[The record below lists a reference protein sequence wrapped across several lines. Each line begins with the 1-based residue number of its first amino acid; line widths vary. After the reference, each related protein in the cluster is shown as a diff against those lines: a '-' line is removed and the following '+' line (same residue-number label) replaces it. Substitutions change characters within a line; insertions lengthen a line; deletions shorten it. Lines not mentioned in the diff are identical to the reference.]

1 MREDWVECK
10 LEDIGLIYS
19 GGTPKTNILEYW
31 GNDISWISPSDL
43 SKYENVYIERG
54 AKSIT
59 KLGLEKSSAQLFPA
73 GTVLFSSRAPIGYT
87 VIAKNE
93 MTTNQGFKSVQPL
106 GGIDSKYVYYNLKF
120 SKNKAES
127 VATGTTF
134 KEISKVQFSNLNFPL
149 PPLPEQRAIIKKIE
163 ALFSSLDA
171 GISDLKKAQEQLK
184 IYRQAVLKKAFEG
197 IETEKS
203 LGEIKVDSMIGL
215 VKSNAEQFETG
226 LTPYIKMNN
235 ITMDGKTDIVNT
247 VFVEATEEEKKK
259 YNLLK
264 GDLLINTR
272 NSFELVG
279 KTGIIRENLDG
290 YVFNNNLMRLRVVS
304 SIDPLFIF
312 YQLIGPK
319 LRKDMIAE
327 KKATTSICALY
338 QRDLFPLKV
347 KVLPSLEEQA
357 QIVKEIE
364 ARLSVCDAVEKQIQD
379 SLDQA
384 EALRQSI
391 LKKAFEGRL
400 LSEEELN
407 HCKQAPDYEP
417 ASVLLEKIKAEKEA
431 NKPVK
436 KKTMKMK

>member
-1 MREDWVECK
+1 
-10 LEDIGLIYS
+10 
-19 GGTPKTNILEYW
+19 
-31 GNDISWISPSDL
+31 
-43 SKYENVYIERG
+43 
-54 AKSIT
+54 
-59 KLGLEKSSAQLFPA
+59 
-73 GTVLFSSRAPIGYT
+73 
-87 VIAKNE
+87 
-93 MTTNQGFKSVQPL
+93 
-106 GGIDSKYVYYNLKF
+106 
-120 SKNKAES
+120 
-127 VATGTTF
+127 
-134 KEISKVQFSNLNFPL
+134 
-149 PPLPEQRAIIKKIE
+149 
-163 ALFSSLDA
+163 
-171 GISDLKKAQEQLK
+171 
-184 IYRQAVLKKAFEG
+184 
-197 IETEKS
+197 
-203 LGEIKVDSMIGL
+203 
-215 VKSNAEQFETG
+215 
-226 LTPYIKMNN
+226 
-235 ITMDGKTDIVNT
+235 MDGKTDIVNT

-407 HCKQAPDYEP
+407 LCKQAPDYEP

>member
-149 PPLPEQRAIIKKIE
+149 PPLPEQRAIVKKIE

-226 LTPYIKMNN
+226 LTPYI
-235 ITMDGKTDIVNT
+235 
-247 VFVEATEEEKKK
+247 
-259 YNLLK
+259 
-264 GDLLINTR
+264 
-272 NSFELVG
+272 
-279 KTGIIRENLDG
+279 
-290 YVFNNNLMRLRVVS
+290 
-304 SIDPLFIF
+304 
-312 YQLIGPK
+312 
-319 LRKDMIAE
+319 
-327 KKATTSICALY
+327 
-338 QRDLFPLKV
+338 
-347 KVLPSLEEQA
+347 
-357 QIVKEIE
+357 
-364 ARLSVCDAVEKQIQD
+364 
-379 SLDQA
+379 
-384 EALRQSI
+384 
-391 LKKAFEGRL
+391 
-400 LSEEELN
+400 
-407 HCKQAPDYEP
+407 
-417 ASVLLEKIKAEKEA
+417 
-431 NKPVK
+431 
-436 KKTMKMK
+436 